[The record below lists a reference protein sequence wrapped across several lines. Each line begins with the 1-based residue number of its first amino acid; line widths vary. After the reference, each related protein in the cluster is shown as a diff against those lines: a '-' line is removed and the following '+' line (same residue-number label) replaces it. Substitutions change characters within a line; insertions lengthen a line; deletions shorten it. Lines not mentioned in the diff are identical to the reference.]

1 MPLPL
6 GTMQMKTYI
15 IYIVILVFEIIGI
28 LALNKFISK
37 RNGMILVL
45 FISLLLFI
53 LGLWLKH
60 IDSQINYRLLLVPF
74 IQSGLLSVL
83 HIVYQL
89 TFKIPFYLPLRGFE
103 YPFPLKTKGNNLVD
117 YLSGLLS
124 ACIVMI
130 TILLYFL
137 L

>member
-1 MPLPL
+1 
-6 GTMQMKTYI
+6 MKTYI
-15 IYIVILVFEIIGI
+15 LSIIILAVEIIGI

-37 RNGMILVL
+37 RKGMILVL
-45 FISLLLFI
+45 FISLLLFL
-53 LGLWLKH
+53 LGLWLRH
-60 IDSQINYRLLLVPF
+60 EDSQLDYRLLLIPF
-74 IQSGLLSVL
+74 IQSGLLSIL

-89 TFKIPFYLPLRGFE
+89 TFKIPFYLPIRGFE

-117 YLSGLLS
+117 YLSGVLS
-124 ACIVMI
+124 MCIVMI

>member
-1 MPLPL
+1 
-6 GTMQMKTYI
+6 MKTYI
-15 IYIVILVFEIIGI
+15 ITIIILVVEIIGI

-45 FISLLLFI
+45 FISLLLFM

-60 IDSQINYRLLLVPF
+60 KYSQIDYRLLLVPF

-89 TFKIPFYLPLRGFE
+89 TFNIPFYLPIRGFE
-103 YPFPLKTKGNNLVD
+103 YPYPLKTKGNNFVD
-117 YLSGLLS
+117 FLSGLLS
-124 ACIVMI
+124 TCLVMI
-130 TILLYFL
+130 IILLFYIVL
-137 L
+137 

>member
-1 MPLPL
+1 
-6 GTMQMKTYI
+6 MQMKTYI
-15 IYIVILVFEIIGI
+15 ISIVILVFEIIGI
-28 LALNKFISK
+28 LALNKYISK